1 MTGIVI
7 VCHSGKLAE
16 GVKDI
21 IHMMAPEVPVALAG
35 GHVDDSYGVS
45 VSRVRAAFKEM
56 RIVDNALVFV
66 DLGSAVTV
74 VEDVLGE
81 FPIGKFHIMDCP
93 LVEGAVGAAVVAAG
107 DAPLKDVIRIA
118 RETRNAFKF

>member
-7 VCHSGKLAE
+7 VCHSEKLAE

-21 IHMMAPEVPVALAG
+21 IQMMASEVPVALAG
-35 GHVDDSYGVS
+35 GHVDGTYGVC
-45 VSRVRAAFKEM
+45 VSKVRSAFKEM
-56 RIVDNALVFV
+56 RIVDNALIFV
-66 DLGSAVTV
+66 DLGSALTV

-81 FPIGKFHIMDCP
+81 FPAGKFEIMDCP
-93 LVEGAVGAAVVAAG
+93 LVEGAVGAAVVASG
-107 DAPLKDVIRIA
+107 GAPLKDVIRIA